1 MPMVLSALN
10 IQPMKVGSLYN
21 MKKNILITGSL
32 GLVGSEAVDF
42 FKEKGWEVVGI
53 DNNMRNKL
61 FFSDG
66 GETEEMSED
75 IRDKDFVNKL
85 FSAHK
90 FDAII
95 HTAAQPSHDYSKDH
109 VLEDFDIN
117 ARGTLNLLEAAR
129 KYCPEAVFV
138 FCSTDKVYGGN
149 MEVPVYETR
158 KRLDVEGFNFNE
170 DLSIDYSIHSPFG
183 CSKAAADLYV
193 QEYGYY
199 FGMKTVCFRLGCI
212 TGRRHKG
219 AELHGFLAYLV
230 KCIKEGKTYKI
241 FGFKGKQVRDQI
253 HSYDLVNA
261 MWHFIQ
267 NPKVAAV
274 YNMGGGFER
283 SVSILEAIE
292 MIEKEIGKTAYVE
305 YHKPRKGDRNW
316 DIHDVSKFR
325 KDYPEWD
332 YKYSLEDIIKDL
344 TL

>member
-1 MPMVLSALN
+1 MSLTK
-10 IQPMKVGSLYN
+10 KV
-21 MKKNILITGSL
+21 LITGSL
-32 GLVGSEAVDF
+32 GLVGSEAVEF
-42 FKEKGWEVVGI
+42 FKEKGWDVVGV
-53 DNNMRNKL
+53 DNNSRSD
-61 FFSDG
+61 FFGVKNTDSD
-66 GETEEMSED
+66 ETHCID
-75 IRDKDFVNKL
+75 IKDEFFVNQL
-85 FSAHK
+85 FEQHK
-90 FDAII
+90 FFDVII
-95 HTAAQPSHDYSKDH
+95 HAAAQPSHDYSKDH
-109 VLEDFDIN
+109 VLEDFDTNTRSTVI
-117 ARGTLNLLEAAR
+117 LLEIVR
-129 KYCPEAVFV
+129 KYCPEAIFV

-149 MEVPVYETR
+149 MRRYDLIDPNKRYESN
-158 KRLDVEGFNFNE
+158 LEGPFNE
-170 DLSIDYSIHSPFG
+170 NLSIDRSIHSPFG

-212 TGRRHKG
+212 TGKRHKG

-230 KCIKEGKTYKI
+230 KCIKEGIPYKI

-292 MIEKEIGKTAYVE
+292 MIEKETGKKAIVE
-305 YHKPRKGDRNW
+305 FAEERKGDRCW
-316 DIHDVSKFR
+316 DIHDVLKFK

-332 YKYSLEDIIKDL
+332 YKYNLEDIIKDL
-344 TL
+344 CKS

>member
-1 MPMVLSALN
+1 METN
-10 IQPMKVGSLYN
+10 I
-21 MKKNILITGSL
+21 KKKILITGSL

-53 DNNMRNKL
+53 DNNGRSE
-61 FFSDG
+61 FFGVEATYKDLNI
-66 GETEEMSED
+66 D
-75 IRDKDFVNKL
+75 IRDEFAINSL
-85 FSAHK
+85 CQNNK

-95 HTAAQPSHDYSKDH
+95 HAASQPSHDYSKDYP
-109 VLEDFDIN
+109 LEDFKTN
-117 ARGTLNLLEAAR
+117 ALGTLILLEATR
-129 KYCPEAVFV
+129 RYCPEATFV

-149 MEVPVYETR
+149 MEMFVKEGKTR
-158 KRLDVEGFNFNE
+158 LSPE
-170 DLSIDYSIHSPFG
+170 DQLSFDENLSIDHSIHSPFG

-199 FGMKTVCFRLGCI
+199 FGMKTACFRLGCI

-230 KCIKEGKTYKI
+230 KRIKEGKTYKI

-261 MWHFIQ
+261 FWHFIQ

-274 YNMGGGFER
+274 YNMGGGWER

-292 MIEKEIGKTAYVE
+292 MIEKETGKKAIIE
-305 YHKPRKGDRNW
+305 YHEPRKGDRNW
-316 DIHDVSKFR
+316 DIHDVSKFK
-325 KDYPEWD
+325 KDYPEWN
-332 YKYSLEDIIKDL
+332 YIYYLEDIIRDL
-344 TL
+344 CKL